1 MSMNPKRLIDLSN
14 RRRYRKKT
22 ESFVTAVRLIL
33 DTPGLT
39 YEKWG
44 AEQRAKSGDWLVDN
58 AGDVYTVDADVFART
73 YRRVSPGVYVKAT
86 PVWVEIATSAGS
98 IETKEGR
105 SHHRAGDYL
114 VFNEAD
120 GGDGYSVSA
129 EAFRSM
135 YEPDE

>member
-1 MSMNPKRLIDLSN
+1 MS
-14 RRRYRKKT
+14 RRRYRKKA
-22 ESFVTAVRLIL
+22 ESFVTAVRLSL

-44 AEQRAKSGDWLVDN
+44 AQQRAKSGDWLVDN
-58 AGDVYTVDADVFART
+58 EGDVYTVDAQVFART
-73 YRRVSPGVYVKAT
+73 YRGVSPGVYVKTT

-105 SHHRAGDYL
+105 SHYRAGDYL

-120 GGDGYSVSA
+120 SGDGYCMTA
-129 EAFRSM
+129 DAFRSM
-135 YEPDE
+135 YEPDD